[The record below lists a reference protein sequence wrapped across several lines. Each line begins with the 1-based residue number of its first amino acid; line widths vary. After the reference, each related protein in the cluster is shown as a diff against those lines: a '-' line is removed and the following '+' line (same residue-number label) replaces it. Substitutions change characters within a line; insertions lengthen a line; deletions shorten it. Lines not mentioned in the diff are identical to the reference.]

1 MLTVVENC
9 VIVLKKS
16 RRTKEGKRAMLKGK
30 KIAIIGGGKMGE
42 VLAAGI
48 TAGKLVPAG
57 DVSVTDVVQDRLTY
71 LKDKYRVQVSGDNEK
86 TARGADIV
94 ILAVKP
100 QMMAEV
106 LAPLAKVIDKTKL
119 MISIAAGIP
128 IGFIEGYLKKGT
140 RIVRVMP
147 NTPALIG
154 EGAAALAPGGSA
166 TDEDLAVARSIF
178 DSVGITVIVKE
189 DLMDAVTGLSGSGPA
204 YVFII
209 IDALSDGGVLMGI
222 PRDVSTKLAA
232 KTVLGAARLCLET
245 GKHPGELRDMV
256 TSPGGTTIAGI
267 DALENGGLRAA
278 LINAVE
284 AATLR
289 SKELGKGK

>member
-1 MLTVVENC
+1 
-9 VIVLKKS
+9 
-16 RRTKEGKRAMLKGK
+16 MLKGK
-30 KIAIIGGGKMGE
+30 KITIIGGGKMGE
-42 VLAAGI
+42 VLAGGI
-48 TAGKLVPAG
+48 TAKELVPAG
-57 DVSVTDVVQDRLTY
+57 NVSVTDVVQDRLTY
-71 LKDKYRVQVSGDNEK
+71 LKNKYEVNVSGDNAK
-86 TARGADIV
+86 SARGADII

-119 MISIAAGIP
+119 VISIAAGIP
-128 IGFIEGYLKKGT
+128 IGFIEGYLRKGT

-154 EGAAALAPGGSA
+154 EGAAALARGGGA
-166 TDEDLAVARSIF
+166 TEADIAVAQKIF
-178 DSVGITVIVKE
+178 DSVGVTVIVKE
-189 DLMDAVTGLSGSGPA
+189 ELMDAVTGLSGSGPA
-204 YVFII
+204 YVFIV
-209 IDALSDGGVLMGI
+209 IDALSDAGVLMGI
-222 PRDVSTKLAA
+222 PRDVSLKLAA
-232 KTVLGAARLCLET
+232 KTVLGAAKLCLET

-267 DALENGGLRAA
+267 KALENGGLRAA

>member
-1 MLTVVENC
+1 
-9 VIVLKKS
+9 
-16 RRTKEGKRAMLKGK
+16 MLKGK

-42 VLAAGI
+42 VLAGGI
-48 TAGKLVPAG
+48 TAGKLVPAA
-57 DVSVTDVVQDRLTY
+57 DVSVTDVVKDRLTY
-71 LKDKYRVQVSGDNEK
+71 LKDRYGVKVSGDNE
-86 TARGADIV
+86 TSAQGADII

-106 LAPLAKVIDKTKL
+106 LAPLAKVVDKTKL
-119 MISIAAGIP
+119 VISIAAGIP
-128 IGFIEGYLKKGT
+128 IGFIESYLKKGT

-204 YVFII
+204 YAFII
-209 IDALSDGGVLMGI
+209 IDALSDAGVLMGI

-232 KTVLGAARLCLET
+232 KTVLGAAKLCLET
-245 GKHPGELRDMV
+245 GRHPGELRDMV

-267 DALENGGLRAA
+267 KALENGGLRAA

>member
-1 MLTVVENC
+1 
-9 VIVLKKS
+9 
-16 RRTKEGKRAMLKGK
+16 MLKGK

-42 VLAAGI
+42 VLAGGI
-48 TAGKLVPAG
+48 TAKKLVPAG
-57 DVSVTDVVQDRLTY
+57 DVFVTDVVQDRLTFLRGKY
-71 LKDKYRVQVSGDNEK
+71 LVNVSGDNEK
-86 TARGADIV
+86 SARGADII

-106 LAPLAKVIDKTKL
+106 LAPLAKGIDKTKL
-119 MISIAAGIP
+119 VISIAAGLP
-128 IGFIEGYLKKGT
+128 IGFIESYLKKGS

-154 EGAAALAPGGSA
+154 EGAAALAPGGGA
-166 TDEDLAVARSIF
+166 TEADLAVAQSIF
-178 DSVGITVIVKE
+178 DSVGVTVIVKE

-204 YVFII
+204 YVFIV
-209 IDALSDGGVLMGI
+209 IDALSDAGVLMGI
-222 PRDVSTKLAA
+222 PRDVSLKLAA
-232 KTVLGAARLCLET
+232 KTVLGAAKLCLET
-245 GKHPGELRDMV
+245 GRQPGELRDMV

-267 DALENGGLRAA
+267 KALENGGFRAA